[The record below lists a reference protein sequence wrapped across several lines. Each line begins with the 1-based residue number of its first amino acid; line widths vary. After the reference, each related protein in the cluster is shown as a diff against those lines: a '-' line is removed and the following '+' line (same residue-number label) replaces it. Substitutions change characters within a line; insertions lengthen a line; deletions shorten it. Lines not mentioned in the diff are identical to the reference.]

1 MRRRRY
7 KAGKNILRGADVVGR
22 PVAKHTPQTSA
33 RQRQQ
38 HRCEYTINS
47 APKRGRCTMRGAHI
61 CTPLHSTKHQR
72 ARCGYVWTKECE
84 SHTSRSAVMGE
95 LCDRRLFAVSIV
107 ATAAAAAAAECLAT
121 KWVATPTAG
130 LPVCLRRHCPSS
142 SGWQRILDTGA
153 C

>member
-61 CTPLHSTKHQR
+61 CTDTHEHTKRTHIASPLHSTLQSIREHAVDMYGR
-72 ARCGYVWTKECE
+72 
-84 SHTSRSAVMGE
+84 RSASRTLRDQPLWESCV
-95 LCDRRLFAVSIV
+95 IV
-107 ATAAAAAAAECLAT
+107 ACS
-121 KWVATPTAG
+121 PF
-130 LPVCLRRHCPSS
+130 RSS
-142 SGWQRILDTGA
+142 LLLLLLLLLSA
-153 C
+153 